1 MPEWTIGTVSKT
13 VVPLR
18 VPRVRIPLFPQKT
31 RDFANQRQSPFLYPN
46 DKCRKIGYL
55 PIKFVACLSAVK
67 QTLIVFFSTGQI
79 LYLIHTANLYLRI
92 SFMKYI
98 QFILKNRK
106 VIFH

>member
-1 MPEWTIGTVSKT
+1 MDDWDGLENRCTLTGTEGSNPSLSAKKQGTLPTNGKV
-13 VVPLR
+13 L
-18 VPRVRIPLFPQKT
+18 
-31 RDFANQRQSPFLYPN
+31 FLYPN